1 LYKHHFSSERI
12 TINIFNDVNYLNS
25 RSYIKYNPKMVR
37 PTKQTATT
45 TPATPVAAAP
55 VETAAAAKSRAPKK
69 AVAAAPAPV
78 AVPPPAPV
86 VVEAAAAEAAA
97 ESSTAVKVQEFG
109 AKLQQMA
116 ALFASMKGDYKT
128 LEKVFSRE
136 LKSAQKNSK
145 KRKSSGNRAPSGFV
159 KPTRI
164 SDELAKFLGK
174 TVGTEMARTE
184 VSKEINA
191 YIREKGL
198 QDKENGRKIHPD
210 ASLSKLLALTA
221 ADELT
226 YFNLQRYMKHHFLKE
241 AAVSA

>member
-1 LYKHHFSSERI
+1 
-12 TINIFNDVNYLNS
+12 
-25 RSYIKYNPKMVR
+25 MVR

-45 TPATPVAAAP
+45 PATPVAP
-55 VETAAAAKSRAPKK
+55 VSVETVAAAAKPRAPKK
-69 AVAAAPAPV
+69 VAAAVTAPVSVTAPAATQAPV
-78 AVPPPAPV
+78 AV
-86 VVEAAAAEAAA
+86 EAAAESAV

-164 SDELAKFLGK
+164 SDELAKVLGK

-226 YFNLQRYMKHHFLKE
+226 YFNLQRYMKHHFIKE